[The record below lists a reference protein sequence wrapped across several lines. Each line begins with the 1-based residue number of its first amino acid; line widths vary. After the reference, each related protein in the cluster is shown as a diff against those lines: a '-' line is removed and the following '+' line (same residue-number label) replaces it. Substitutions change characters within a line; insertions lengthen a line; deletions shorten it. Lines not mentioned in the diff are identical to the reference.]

1 MSKVRK
7 TLSDRKLTLGSLQ
20 NDSQKQHN
28 VHQQLLLNQELS
40 IVKSAR
46 NYKQLKLQV
55 QSMSQLLG
63 YVAAGLI
70 TVGSLVSVGGLLDAV
85 RNFKP
90 FILLIPLAIM
100 PSDAYF
106 SGSSKFEIYINVLM
120 LVGGI
125 LFIF

>member
-1 MSKVRK
+1 
-7 TLSDRKLTLGSLQ
+7 
-20 NDSQKQHN
+20 
-28 VHQQLLLNQELS
+28 
-40 IVKSAR
+40 
-46 NYKQLKLQV
+46 
-55 QSMSQLLG
+55 MSQLLG

-100 PSDAYF
+100 PNDAYF
-106 SGSSKFEIYINVLM
+106 SGSSKFEIYINALM

-125 LFIF
+125 LFIFQGSLTLCL